1 MKKNL
6 LLMMMFA
13 PIILSAQQTNGVTVS
28 NLAVS
33 VGSPT
38 TVTFNVSWGNTNMPE
53 VWSDTVWVFVDYNN
67 AGKMERLLL
76 LSGATLTE
84 TSAEGVGEVIEVSG
98 NDKGVWVAG
107 DARSAG
113 SFSATVRLLTT
124 VSSVGGACAY
134 ASNYPPVGE
143 YLSAT
148 EISFTGTPE
157 YEILLAH
164 SGGGNVTVKSGDTF
178 LLPCDHTL
186 TSFTDATGAPGI
198 VKCIAPANPTV
209 INAPRS
215 CPGIVTLSASSP
227 GAIIEWYA
235 NAITT
240 TPLHT
245 GASYTTPEIETST
258 TSYAQA
264 RAGDCL
270 SARIPVLATV
280 ITNGCCTA
288 PGSTVTFTAFN
299 PCSNAATGDYWY
311 LTDTR
316 ESNNIQT
323 YKVTKMPDG
332 HIWMVRDLKFGDK
345 CINKITF
352 SGSDGND
359 QTGKVTT
366 LTDKAYYGDCS
377 NIRETS
383 TPADRGYFYDW
394 AAVLN
399 KPGAYK
405 GSTSAVGCSGTGSSA
420 SACQGICPVGWHVPT
435 AGTYS
440 EFNDL
445 KTAFA
450 NTSKCVPA
458 SCNIS
463 MLESMPGGYLSTT
476 GALMYTSYSVFNS
489 STMSGANQF
498 IMAHLMPTYIESNHI
513 DANTSKA
520 NPYRLRCVRNY

>member
-6 LLMMMFA
+6 LLMMMCVPLVLA
-13 PIILSAQQTNGVTVS
+13 AQNGVTVS

-38 TVTFNVSWGNTNMPE
+38 TVTFNVSWNKATMPM
-53 VWSDTVWVFVDYNN
+53 VLWSDTVWVFVDYNN
-67 AGKMERLLL
+67 AGKMERLPVI
-76 LSGATLTE
+76 GATA
-84 TSAEGVGEVIEVSG
+84 SAGTVTKIPG

-107 DARSAG
+107 NARTQG
-113 SFSATVRLLTT
+113 SFSTTVKLLTVT
-124 VSSVGGACAY
+124 ANLAGACAY

-143 YLSAT
+143 YTAT
-148 EISFTGTPE
+148 DKIEFTGTPM
-157 YEILLAH
+157 YEISLTN
-164 SGGGNVTVKSGDTF
+164 SGGETTTVESGGTF
-178 LLPCDHTL
+178 LLPCDYTL
-186 TSFTDATGAPGI
+186 TSFIDATGAPGI
-198 VKCIAPANPTV
+198 MNCIVPANPTV
-209 INAPRS
+209 TNASRQ
-215 CPGIVTLSASSP
+215 CPGTVMLGASSS
-227 GAIIEWYA
+227 GAVIDWYA

-258 TSYAQA
+258 TYYAQA
-264 RAGDCL
+264 RMGDCL
-270 SARIPVLATV
+270 SARVPVLATV

-299 PCSNAATGDYWY
+299 PCSNATTGDYWH

-316 ESNNIQT
+316 EANNTQT

-332 HIWMVRDLKFGDK
+332 HIWMVQDLKFGDK
-345 CINKITF
+345 CVNKTTF
-352 SGSDGND
+352 SGSTSNQQGNVSSTFP
-359 QTGKVTT
+359 Q
-366 LTDKAYYGDCS
+366 YYGDCS

-383 TPADRGYFYDW
+383 TSPDRGYFYDW

-399 KPGAYK
+399 KSGAYS
-405 GSTSAVGCSGTGSSA
+405 GSTLTLGCTGTGSSV

-489 STMSGANQF
+489 STMSGTNNF
-498 IMAHLMPTYIESNHI
+498 VMAHLMPAYIEPNHV
-513 DANTSKA
+513 DGNTSKA
-520 NPYRLRCVRNY
+520 NPYRLRCVKNF